1 MNDFMLKSFYY
12 EKGEKFVNTGCTKG
26 RDKREKNK
34 KKISA
39 KKVQN
44 IYE

>member
-34 KKISA
+34 KKI
-39 KKVQN
+39 
-44 IYE
+44 